1 MPPHHQS
8 ESAVRTR
15 ARTACQS
22 CRKTRTRCIGG
33 PPCENCIRLRKGN
46 CEFVHTPSSKKLV
59 TPKTRPERNACLPFR
74 MKKAL
79 CNGVP
84 PCEKCVA
91 EGREDCAFGLESHK
105 EGRPRKRRTWA
116 CLPCRLGKIR
126 CTGGGAPC
134 GTCISRGIGS
144 TCEFIETTKDH
155 PEEAGT
161 HTTQN
166 QYNGNGELSRNA
178 VMEAGTIQQP
188 ESTLQER
195 PENRPSPNSFTALD
209 TRQVCRSESLGYSES
224 LPTISDGNPLSDLS
238 KSPSLDGSDLDKGA
252 HPASLVGCSSHEEL
266 LDVLPS
272 CQMIDCLIERYFESI
287 SMLFCAI
294 NAASFKAEYE
304 VFCRN
309 SNVTPR
315 SWLSLL
321 FAVLALACRAEE
333 DPERGCLSDDLSML
347 YEKAAWDCL
356 LTNDPPF
363 EPSPTSLKA
372 IVLIIYGRTH
382 RGADVFSDLQ
392 LAYHTASSTKCHI
405 DTTQCVVE
413 PMVCAEYRQL
423 LIGLKMLFLLNAQVH
438 DYYRNRDITQGIERR
453 ADITE
458 RPHLPICV
466 EGSPTTQMTFTIL
479 NLQLLE
485 ISDKICVSAERGL
498 MSEWS
503 PAGLETELFRI
514 EGQCSEIYT
523 KVSESDSQS
532 GSHPGSQ
539 GILHCYINYL
549 LHLLF
554 LPNLQRYLN
563 GDIAPGTRI
572 SQLKCI
578 AFAKASL
585 QCFNLLAEDM
595 QSKSYGWYIRGLGSY
610 YAEQSAYTLIRSR
623 AGLQENDQH
632 QEVRSILK
640 RTLEIFS
647 AFSDRSIFS
656 TRGAFVIE
664 NQCMSRSSK
673 AISRACISNFTSGF
687 HAEHLGR
694 GSLGTR
700 GRYLIWLKLRVNRP
714 F

>member
-1 MPPHHQS
+1 
-8 ESAVRTR
+8 
-15 ARTACQS
+15 
-22 CRKTRTRCIGG
+22 
-33 PPCENCIRLRKGN
+33 
-46 CEFVHTPSSKKLV
+46 
-59 TPKTRPERNACLPFR
+59 
-74 MKKAL
+74 
-79 CNGVP
+79 
-84 PCEKCVA
+84 
-91 EGREDCAFGLESHK
+91 
-105 EGRPRKRRTWA
+105 
-116 CLPCRLGKIR
+116 
-126 CTGGGAPC
+126 
-134 GTCISRGIGS
+134 
-144 TCEFIETTKDH
+144 FIETTKDD
-155 PEEAGT
+155 PEDT
-161 HTTQN
+161 RMHTIQG
-166 QYNGNGELSRNA
+166 QSNGNSESSRNA

-188 ESTLQER
+188 DSTLDER
-195 PENRPSPNSFTALD
+195 PENRPSPNTFTALD
-209 TRQVCRSESLGYSES
+209 TRQVCRKKSLICSETLS
-224 LPTISDGNPLSDLS
+224 TISNGNPLSDLS
-238 KSPSLDGSDLDKGA
+238 KSPSLDGSDSDKGA
-252 HPASLVGCSSHEEL
+252 HPASLIGCSSHGEL
-266 LDVLPS
+266 LDVLPN

-287 SMLFCAI
+287 STLFCVI
-294 NAASFKAEYE
+294 NATSFKAEYE

-309 SNVTPR
+309 PNVTPK
-315 SWLSLL
+315 SWLCLL
-321 FAVLALACRAEE
+321 FAVLALSCRAEE
-333 DPERGCLSDDLSML
+333 DPERGCCSDRLSTL

-382 RGADVFSDLQ
+382 RGADVFSNLQ

-453 ADITE
+453 ADIYKSTE
-458 RPHLPICV
+458 RPHLPISV
-466 EGSPTTQMTFTIL
+466 EGSPTTQMAFTIL

-485 ISDKICVSAERGL
+485 ISDKICVGTERGL

-503 PAGLETELFRI
+503 LAGLETELFRI

-523 KVSESDSQS
+523 KVSESDSQL

-554 LPNLQRYLN
+554 LPDLQRYLN

-585 QCFNLLAEDM
+585 QCFNLLAEDK

-623 AGLQENDQH
+623 AGLQENDQY
-632 QEVRSILK
+632 QVVRSILK
-640 RTLEIFS
+640 QERLLLKINDSMRNTWDEGTVPDLVEI
-647 AFSDRSIFS
+647 
-656 TRGAFVIE
+656 TGE
-664 NQCMSRSSK
+664 
-673 AISRACISNFTSGF
+673 
-687 HAEHLGR
+687 
-694 GSLGTR
+694 
-700 GRYLIWLKLRVNRP
+700 
-714 F
+714 

>member
-1 MPPHHQS
+1 MQKKILRGAVFLTICRCFTRKPP
-8 ESAVRTR
+8 
-15 ARTACQS
+15 
-22 CRKTRTRCIGG
+22 
-33 PPCENCIRLRKGN
+33 
-46 CEFVHTPSSKKLV
+46 
-59 TPKTRPERNACLPFR
+59 
-74 MKKAL
+74 
-79 CNGVP
+79 
-84 PCEKCVA
+84 
-91 EGREDCAFGLESHK
+91 
-105 EGRPRKRRTWA
+105 
-116 CLPCRLGKIR
+116 
-126 CTGGGAPC
+126 
-134 GTCISRGIGS
+134 GT
-144 TCEFIETTKDH
+144 
-155 PEEAGT
+155 
-161 HTTQN
+161 
-166 QYNGNGELSRNA
+166 
-178 VMEAGTIQQP
+178 V
-188 ESTLQER
+188 
-195 PENRPSPNSFTALD
+195 
-209 TRQVCRSESLGYSES
+209 
-224 LPTISDGNPLSDLS
+224 
-238 KSPSLDGSDLDKGA
+238 
-252 HPASLVGCSSHEEL
+252 
-266 LDVLPS
+266 
-272 CQMIDCLIERYFESI
+272 
-287 SMLFCAI
+287 
-294 NAASFKAEYE
+294 
-304 VFCRN
+304 
-309 SNVTPR
+309 
-315 SWLSLL
+315 
-321 FAVLALACRAEE
+321 
-333 DPERGCLSDDLSML
+333 
-347 YEKAAWDCL
+347 L

-382 RGADVFSDLQ
+382 RGADVFSNLQ

-453 ADITE
+453 ADIYKSTE

-485 ISDKICVSAERGL
+485 ISDKICVGTERGL

-503 PAGLETELFRI
+503 LAGLETELFRI
-514 EGQCSEIYT
+514 EKQCSEIYT
-523 KVSESDSQS
+523 KVSESDSQL
-532 GSHPGSQ
+532 GSHPGIQ

-554 LPNLQRYLN
+554 LPDLQRYLN

-610 YAEQSAYTLIRSR
+610 YAEQSAYNLSRSR
-623 AGLQENDQH
+623 AALQENDQY
-632 QEVRSILK
+632 QEVRPILK

-647 AFSDRSIFS
+647 ASSDRSIFS

-694 GSLGTR
+694 GDGT
-700 GRYLIWLKLRVNRP
+700 
-714 F
+714 